1 MLVVTDLLLGL
12 NKRYFSQYSCLA
24 LWFIGG
30 RKRDAV
36 EATCTKVTLER
47 TDMGKGQVAAAL
59 SNFRSLAAIF
69 GPPIAAR
76 IYTYGVSVGN
86 PGIACKPHT
95 PILVDN
101 RTDMLAAVVVVAVVV
116 VAWRVHDVLLCWHAA
131 PDCAADIVP
140 QIGSSLDCILWR
152 RLYT

>member
-1 MLVVTDLLLGL
+1 MHVHVVTDWLLGL

-86 PGIACKPHT
+86 PGIACKLHTDNHT
-95 PILVDN
+95 PIAN
-101 RTDMLAAVVVVAVVV
+101 RTDA
-116 VAWRVHDVLLCWHAA
+116 
-131 PDCAADIVP
+131 I
-140 QIGSSLDCILWR
+140 SSMACL
-152 RLYT
+152 

>member
-1 MLVVTDLLLGL
+1 MLALTDFCCGL

-30 RKRDAV
+30 RKRDAI

-86 PGIACKPHT
+86 PGIACKLHT
-95 PILVDN
+95 PIAI
-101 RTDMLAAVVVVAVVV
+101 RTDAISSMACLQCVAVEM
-116 VAWRVHDVLLCWHAA
+116 
-131 PDCAADIVP
+131 
-140 QIGSSLDCILWR
+140 Q
-152 RLYT
+152 